1 MQEVLDWAHKHALR
15 EDIRCSKLG
24 EVEKDQSDL
33 RFGEIVKHLDRKAK
47 LFFRIIVRK
56 GMNQLMLLDDKR
68 HNDLLDICIHC
79 VRVGEKYYDVNFYL
93 SAVLLGQLKRKVS
106 LSEDV
111 V

>member
-68 HNDLLDICIHC
+68 RNDLLDICIHC
-79 VRVGEKYYDVNFYL
+79 VRVGEKYYDINFYL
-93 SAVLLGQLKRKVS
+93 SAALLGQLKRKFS